1 MNISVLSVDGVDF
14 ETYCKVLNAMEIE
27 WALRTDNDITK
38 IPKKD
43 EYRYAGIER
52 AVACLE
58 ECCIIDEGKK
68 DTIKNNKKLLRGF
81 NNPEDIPEKNREAA
95 EWFIDFWMVMIFS
108 WLTSIWKLI

>member
-52 AVACLE
+52 AVAC
-58 ECCIIDEGKK
+58 
-68 DTIKNNKKLLRGF
+68 
-81 NNPEDIPEKNREAA
+81 
-95 EWFIDFWMVMIFS
+95 
-108 WLTSIWKLI
+108 